1 MKRMTAVIV
10 TGALLALGGYLALSP
25 KAGEEPA
32 LIGAAMA
39 QEEAAESEAGATA
52 AEDPAT
58 EETAADQAQEETAA
72 GDSSAQIHEM
82 VLGAEDAPV
91 EVIEYASYTC
101 PHCAAFTQG
110 PFKQIKENYIDTGK
124 VRWIHREV
132 YFDRFGLWASMVAR
146 CGGEDKFF
154 GINDLIFEKQD
165 EWVPAPGPDE
175 VMNAFAVD
183 QLRKIGRVAGLD
195 DAQLEACLQDGD
207 KAQAL
212 VEWYDDN
219 RDRDEIESTP
229 SFVVNGTLVSN
240 QSYEDFARLLDSE
253 LEKAGE

>member
-1 MKRMTAVIV
+1 MKRMTAVIA
-10 TGALLALGGYLALSP
+10 TGTLLALGGYLALSP
-25 KAGEEPA
+25 KAGEESA
-32 LIGAAMA
+32 LIGAAVA
-39 QEEAAESEAGATA
+39 QEAAEPEADATA
-52 AEDPAT
+52 AED
-58 EETAADQAQEETAA
+58 TAAEEAATDPAQEETAA
-72 GDSSAQIHEM
+72 EDSSAQVQDM

-101 PHCAAFTQG
+101 PHCAAFAQG

-132 YFDRFGLWASMVAR
+132 YFDRFGLWASMIAR

-165 EWVPAPGPDE
+165 EWI
-175 VMNAFAVD
+175 NADDPNAMVEE
-183 QLRKIGRVAGLD
+183 LRKIGRVAGLD
-195 DAQLEACLQDGD
+195 NAQLEACLQDGD

-212 VEWYDDN
+212 VDWYDEN
-219 RDRDEIESTP
+219 RVRDEIKSTP

-240 QSYEDFARLLDSE
+240 MSYDDFARLLDSE

>member
-1 MKRMTAVIV
+1 MKRMTAVIA
-10 TGALLALGGYLALSP
+10 TGTLLALGGYLALSP
-25 KAGEEPA
+25 KAGEETA

-39 QEEAAESEAGATA
+39 QEATESEAGATA
-52 AEDPAT
+52 AEDTAA
-58 EETAADQAQEETAA
+58 EDTAADQAQEETAA
-72 GDSSAQIHEM
+72 GDSSAQVQEM

-101 PHCAAFTQG
+101 PHCAAFAQG
-110 PFKQIKENYIDTGK
+110 PFKQIKKNYIDTGK

-132 YFDRFGLWASMVAR
+132 YFDRFGLWASMIAR

-165 EWVPAPGPDE
+165 EWI
-175 VMNAFAVD
+175 NADDPNAMVEE
-183 QLRKIGRVAGLD
+183 LRKIGRVAGLD
-195 DAQLEACLQDGD
+195 NAQLESCLQDEG

-212 VEWYDDN
+212 VEWYDGN
-219 RDRDEIESTP
+219 RVRDGIKSTP

-240 QSYEDFARLLDSE
+240 QSYEDFAKLIDSE